1 MREEIFANKKNVIFH
16 YKLCRSLRFIISHY
30 CFKSVPCVQTVRRA
44 YFAPD
49 STPLF
54 PSQLQYTIASICFV
68 FLLLYWTYSSLLVPL
83 NSQILLECSDIRIE
97 LLWVLIY
104 ICSGPFIYNWDIKLM
119 HVFTSLLKVKFH
131 RIFPRDC
138 TVGLHKAGP
147 PGKSWEG
154 IRVGSCQLGIRALGF

>member
-1 MREEIFANKKNVIFH
+1 MLF
-16 YKLCRSLRFIISHY
+16 FIINYATHWDLLSHIIVLNPFPRSRQFVGLISRHIRHRSSRHS
-30 CFKSVPCVQTVRRA
+30 CSTLSHLSV
-44 YFAPD
+44 
-49 STPLF
+49 LF
-54 PSQLQYTIASICFV
+54 F
-68 FLLLYWTYSSLLVPL
+68 LLYWTYSSLLVPL

-119 HVFTSLLKVKFH
+119 HVFTSLLKVEFH

-147 PGKSWEG
+147 PRKSREG
-154 IRVGSCQLGIRALGF
+154 VRVESCQLGIRALGF